1 MPYFSNHPAPT
12 PPLNLPLPST
22 CKAEQEKVIRA
33 GVLGKRKLGTG
44 FRIGSKF
51 LRNGD
56 FLLKDGICFNF
67 TIEDLFQFLNLQ
79 LSDHLAKRLFV

>member
-22 CKAEQEKVIRA
+22 CKAEQEKAIRA

-56 FLLKDGICFNF
+56 FSLKDGICFNL